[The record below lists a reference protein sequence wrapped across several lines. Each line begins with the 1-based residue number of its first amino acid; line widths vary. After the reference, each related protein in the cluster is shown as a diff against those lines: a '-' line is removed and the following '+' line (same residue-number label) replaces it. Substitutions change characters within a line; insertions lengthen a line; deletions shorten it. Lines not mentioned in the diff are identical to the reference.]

1 MLNNVR
7 HIKKFEDLY
16 SNKRM
21 RKNVVFCILAVF
33 FCLGFHC
40 FAQRAAVAEVLVDT
54 TLHTIF
60 FEKLDRDPPLLSV
73 RDDFTVSKSDIS
85 KVMLNASLS
94 ESFNLKALMVTIV
107 SDGDFM
113 LSGEL
118 KWLFP
123 SNCSLSMI
131 GMTKI
136 RNLEDGNSEAT
147 VTFLLGLDDLEKYA
161 ARLAEGDI
169 VTLTLFSRRGAT
181 KSFQIPNSFFHC
193 LLPDAQVG

>member
-1 MLNNVR
+1 
-7 HIKKFEDLY
+7 
-16 SNKRM
+16 M
-21 RKNVVFCILAVF
+21 RKNVAFCVFALF

-40 FAQRAAVAEVLVDT
+40 FAQKVTVAEVLVDT

-73 RDDFTVSKSDIS
+73 RDDFAVSTNDIS
-85 KVMLNASLS
+85 KVMLCASLS
-94 ESFNLKALMVTIV
+94 ESYNLKALMVTIV
-107 SDGDFM
+107 SDGDFT

-147 VTFLLGLDDLEKYA
+147 VTFLLGLDDLGKHA
-161 ARLAEGDI
+161 ACLAEGDT
-169 VTLTLFSRRGAT
+169 VTLTLYSRRGTT
-181 KSFQIPNSFFHC
+181 KSFRIPNSFFRC

>member
-1 MLNNVR
+1 M
-7 HIKKFEDLY
+7 K
-16 SNKRM
+16 
-21 RKNVVFCILAVF
+21 KNVAICF
-33 FCLGFHC
+33 FIIFFSLGFIC
-40 FAQRAAVAEVLVDT
+40 FAQKAAVGEVLVDT

-73 RDDFTVSKSDIS
+73 RDDFAVSASDIS
-85 KVMLNASLS
+85 KVMLCASLS
-94 ESFNLKALMVTIV
+94 ESFNLKAFMVTVV
-107 SDGDFM
+107 SDDDFA

-118 KWLFP
+118 EWLFP

-136 RNLEDGNSEAT
+136 RNLGNGNSEAT

-169 VTLTLFSRRGAT
+169 VTLTLFSRRGTT
-181 KSFQIPNSFFHC
+181 KSFQIPISFFHC
-193 LLPDAQVG
+193 LLPDARIG